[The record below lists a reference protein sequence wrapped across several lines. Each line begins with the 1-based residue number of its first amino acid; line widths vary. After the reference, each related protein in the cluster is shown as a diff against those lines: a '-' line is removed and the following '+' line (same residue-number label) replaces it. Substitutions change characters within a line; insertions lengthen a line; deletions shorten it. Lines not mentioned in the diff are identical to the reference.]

1 MQDRNIFPES
11 FETSLD
17 VAKDLRIGQAI
28 DFEVMGSKWTAV
40 IIGLSMNTNKI
51 PIRCIIHLGQLGE
64 QKLHG

>member
-17 VAKDLRIGQAI
+17 VAKDLRIRQAI
-28 DFEVMGSKWTAV
+28 DFEIMGSKGTSV
-40 IIGLSMNTNKI
+40 IIGLSINTKQI
-51 PIRCIIHLGQLGE
+51 PIRCTIHLDQLGE